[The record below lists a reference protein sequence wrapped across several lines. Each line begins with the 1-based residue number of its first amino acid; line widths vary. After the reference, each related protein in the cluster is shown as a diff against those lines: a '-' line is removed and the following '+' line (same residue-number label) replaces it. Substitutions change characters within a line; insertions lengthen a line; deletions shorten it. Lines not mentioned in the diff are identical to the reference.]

1 MPAAVGIVLAAGL
14 SLPAGEI
21 ATEVS
26 DLIPGVKDF
35 RMQVIHKAKDEADW
49 PFVAESGVIA
59 CAKVLNKP
67 TVYFVPDQ
75 TPEATRAFAIDTDL
89 LGMSL
94 VNLGMTNV
102 LKRYGSLEA
111 LLKRITPFVIMGRQL
126 CAQPPGT
133 SLTGSEL

>member
-1 MPAAVGIVLAAGL
+1 MVLAAGL
-14 SLPAGEI
+14 SLPIGTT

-26 DLIPGVKDF
+26 DLIPGAEDF

-49 PFVAESGVIA
+49 PFVAESGVLA

-67 TVYFVPDQ
+67 AVYFVPDQ
-75 TPEATRAFAIDTDL
+75 KPEATRAFVLDTDL

-94 VNLGMTNV
+94 VNIGMTNV
-102 LKRYGSLEA
+102 LKPYGSLEV
-111 LLKRITPFVIMGRQL
+111 LLKRITPFVTMGRRL

>member
-14 SLPAGEI
+14 SLPIGTT

-26 DLIPGVKDF
+26 DLIPGAEDF

-49 PFVAESGVIA
+49 PFVAESGVLA

-67 TVYFVPDQ
+67 AVYFVPDQ
-75 TPEATRAFAIDTDL
+75 KPEATRAFVLDTDL

-94 VNLGMTNV
+94 VNIGMTNV
-102 LKRYGSLEA
+102 LKPYGSLEA
-111 LLKRITPFVIMGRQL
+111 LLKRITPFVTMGRRL

>member
-1 MPAAVGIVLAAGL
+1 MPVAVGIVLAAGL
-14 SLPAGEI
+14 SLPIGTT

-26 DLIPGVKDF
+26 DLIPGAEDF

-49 PFVAESGVIA
+49 PFVAESGVLA

-67 TVYFVPDQ
+67 AVYFVPDQ
-75 TPEATRAFAIDTDL
+75 KPEATRAFVLDTDL

-94 VNLGMTNV
+94 VNIGMTNV
-102 LKRYGSLEA
+102 LKPYGSLEA
-111 LLKRITPFVIMGRQL
+111 LLKRITPFVTMGRRL

>member
-14 SLPAGEI
+14 SLPIGTT

-26 DLIPGVKDF
+26 DLIPGAEDF

-49 PFVAESGVIA
+49 PFVAESGVLA

-67 TVYFVPDQ
+67 AVYFVPDQ
-75 TPEATRAFAIDTDL
+75 KPEATRAFVLDTDL

-94 VNLGMTNV
+94 VNIGMTNV
-102 LKRYGSLEA
+102 LKPYGSLEV
-111 LLKRITPFVIMGRQL
+111 LLKRITPFVTMGRRL

>member
-1 MPAAVGIVLAAGL
+1 
-14 SLPAGEI
+14 
-21 ATEVS
+21 
-26 DLIPGVKDF
+26 
-35 RMQVIHKAKDEADW
+35 MQVIHKAKAEAEW
-49 PFVAESGVIA
+49 PFVAESGVLA
-59 CAKVLNKP
+59 CVKVLKKP
-67 TVYFVPDQ
+67 AVYFVPEQ

-102 LKRYGSLEA
+102 LKPYGSLEA
-111 LLKRITPFVIMGRQL
+111 LVKRITPFVTMGRQL